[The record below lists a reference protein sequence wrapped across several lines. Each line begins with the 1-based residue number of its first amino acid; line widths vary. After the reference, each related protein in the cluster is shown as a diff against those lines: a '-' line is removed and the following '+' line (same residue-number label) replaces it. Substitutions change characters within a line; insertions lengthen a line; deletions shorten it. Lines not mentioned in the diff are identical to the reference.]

1 MKCCFVLIIVLTC
14 TQAVTSQYSRH
25 IVQFKDKQ
33 NSPFIISAPAAY
45 LSQASINRRIRQH
58 LPIDS
63 TDLPVTP
70 AYIDSLRSVAGVEVI
85 NQSKWLNQA
94 LIRTTDSAALI
105 RIRQFS
111 FVKNAMAIALRAF
124 PGEEVI
130 QEKFKETISSLP
142 DRSEISQRQQLL
154 RASDTLSYGHM
165 QPQIAIHNGQFLHNM
180 NFTGRGMIIAVVDG
194 GFFNYHTNPAIDS
207 ARLQNRI
214 LGTYDFVNN
223 EISVSEDYPHGL
235 QCLSIMAA
243 NIPGVMVGSAP
254 HANYYLFRSED
265 SSSEFPVE
273 EQNWVVAA
281 ETADSAGADLISSS
295 LGYTVF
301 QDPAFNH
308 EYAERNG
315 HSTIVTIGANF
326 AVKKGMIVMNSA
338 GNSGND
344 LTENKFISCPA
355 DGDSV
360 VTVGAVDING
370 NIATF
375 SSWGPNSAG
384 QVKPDIV
391 SVGQGTVLAS
401 NTGTPAAGNGTSYST
416 PNVAGLVACLWQAF
430 PEFTNRDIISA
441 VQKSSHLYANPDN
454 RFGYG
459 IPNFRK
465 AYDQLLTERMLRT
478 AATILGNEWIKAF
491 PVPFDQTLTLLVKEV
506 QGGKAYIQLL
516 DASGRLVET
525 RELTGSSGQSRLLQ
539 FNKSISLPQ
548 GIYFIRYRDGAQ
560 KATLKVI
567 KSANK

>member
-1 MKCCFVLIIVLTC
+1 MKCCFVVFVFLTC

-25 IVQFKDKQ
+25 IIQFRDKQ
-33 NSPFIISAPAAY
+33 NSPYLVSAPAVY

-58 LPIDS
+58 LIIDS

-85 NQSKWLNQA
+85 NQSKWLNQV
-94 LIRTTDSAALI
+94 LIRTTDSAALQ

-111 FVKNAMAIALRAF
+111 FVKNAMAIALKAL
-124 PGEEVI
+124 PGEEII
-130 QEKFKETISSLP
+130 QEKFRETISPLP
-142 DRSEISQRQQLL
+142 DRSELSQRQQTL
-154 RASDTLSYGHM
+154 RATDTLAYGHM
-165 QPQIAIHNGQFLHNM
+165 QAQIAIHNGQFLHNM
-180 NFTGRGMIIAVVDG
+180 NFTGRGMVIAVLDG
-194 GFFNYHTNPAIDS
+194 GFFNYHINPAIDS
-207 ARLQNRI
+207 VRLQNRI
-214 LGTYDFVNN
+214 LGTFDFVNN
-223 EISVSEDYPHGL
+223 EVSVAEDYPHGL
-235 QCLSIMAA
+235 QCLSIMAS

-254 HANYYLFRSED
+254 HANYYLFKSED
-265 SSSEFPVE
+265 SNSEYPVE

-281 ETADSAGADLISSS
+281 ERADSAGADLISSS
-295 LGYTVF
+295 LGYSTF
-301 QDPAFNH
+301 SDPAFNH

-344 LTENKFISCPA
+344 LTDNKFVSCPA

-360 VTVGAVDING
+360 VAVGAVDING

-375 SSWGPNSAG
+375 SSWGPNSDG

-401 NTGTPAAGNGTSYST
+401 NAGTPVAGNGTSYSN

-430 PEFTNRDIISA
+430 PEFTNREIINA
-441 VQKSSHLYANPDN
+441 VQQSAHLYTNPDN

-465 AYDQLLTERMLRT
+465 AYDMLLTERMLRT
-478 AATILGNEWIKAF
+478 SATILGSDWIKAF
-491 PVPFDQTLTLLVKEV
+491 PVPFDQSLTLIVNEV
-506 QGGKAYIQLL
+506 IGGRAYIQLL
-516 DASGRLVET
+516 DASGRLLET
-525 RELTGSSGQSRLLQ
+525 GELTGSAGQSRLMQ
-539 FNKSISLPQ
+539 FKKSISLPQ
-548 GIYFIRYRDGAQ
+548 GIYFIRYRDGGRKTTIKVV
-560 KATLKVI
+560 KAG
-567 KSANK
+567 